1 MLGAVLILS
10 SYPSEIDNDNRTG
23 EGENIPAPDGVVAT
37 PPLGAGMVA
46 AVEEPWLDV
55 DVVAAVEEP
64 WLDVN
69 VLAVVSPPEDALLV
83 AATCSS
89 AASCRGTPENRGGMT
104 MGVGL
109 GVAVRYL
116 FRHRPECCSLT
127 EGEPRRCLV
136 LENEVSVEIDIVVL
150 IGRGV
155 CRNDNRMG
163 EGENIPGPDGVVAA
177 PPVDVDVVAAVEE
190 PWLDVG
196 VPAVVS
202 PPEDVLL
209 VAATCSS
216 VASCRGTPENRGE
229 AAVGVGLGVAARYLF
244 RHR

>member
-1 MLGAVLILS
+1 MLGAVLTLE
-10 SYPSEIDNDNRTG
+10 SYPSEIVNDNRTG
-23 EGENIPAPDGVVAT
+23 EGENIPAPFGVVAV
-37 PPLGAGMVA
+37 PP
-46 AVEEPWLDV
+46 LDV

-64 WLDVN
+64 WLDVG
-69 VLAVVSPPEDALLV
+69 VPAVAVSPPEDVLLV

-89 AASCRGTPENRGGMT
+89 DASCRGTPENRGEVAV
-104 MGVGL
+104 GVGL
-109 GVAVRYL
+109 GVAARYL
-116 FRHRPECCSLT
+116 FRHRKERCSLT

-136 LENEVSVEIDIVVL
+136 LENEASVEIDIVVV

-177 PPVDVDVVAAVEE
+177 PSLDVDVVAAVEE

-202 PPEDVLL
+202 PPEDTLL
-209 VAATCSS
+209 VTTCTS
-216 VASCRGTPENRGE
+216 VAGAEDP
-229 AAVGVGLGVAARYLF
+229 
-244 RHR
+244 